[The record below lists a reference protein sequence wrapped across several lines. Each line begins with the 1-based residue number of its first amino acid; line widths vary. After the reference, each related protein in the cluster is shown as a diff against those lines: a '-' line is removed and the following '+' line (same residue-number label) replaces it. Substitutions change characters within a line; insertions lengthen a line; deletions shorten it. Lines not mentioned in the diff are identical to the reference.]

1 MTRQLFESAGAE
13 LVEAI
18 DVLSKSQ
25 LRLPAMLMLY
35 AGIDIMASLQRPES
49 SSEVKPS
56 DFVKWA
62 DRYLL
67 PGTHLACSAE
77 DLYAA
82 RCGLL
87 HTYVAE
93 SRRSR
98 EGKARQIWYAWG
110 DASAEELQARMD
122 RADVPPA
129 VAVHVD
135 DLSAAFR
142 LGIERFKQSIV
153 DDSER
158 ANLVYDRAGNFFGNL
173 AALRNVG
180 DGASLLCD

>member
-1 MTRQLFESAGAE
+1 MTRQVFETVAAE
-13 LVEAI
+13 LVQTV
-18 DVLSKSQ
+18 DVLSERQ
-25 LRLPAMLMLY
+25 LRLPALLVLY
-35 AGIDIMASLQRPES
+35 AGIDIMASLDRPES
-49 SSEVKPS
+49 SSEVKPT

-67 PGTHLACSAE
+67 AGTRLACSAE

-98 EGKARQIWYAWG
+98 DGKATQIWYAWG
-110 DASAEELQARMD
+110 DASAEELQARINV
-122 RADVPPA
+122 AEVPPA
-129 VAVHVD
+129 VAVHVG

-142 LGIERFKQSIV
+142 LGIERFKQSIL
-153 DDSER
+153 DESEK
-158 ANLVYDRAGNFFGNL
+158 ANLVYERAAKFFGNL
-173 AALRNVG
+173 P
-180 DGASLLCD
+180 ASH

>member
-1 MTRQLFESAGAE
+1 MTRQLFESAATE

-25 LRLPAMLMLY
+25 LRLPAMLILY
-35 AGIDIMASLQRPES
+35 TGIDIMASLDRSES
-49 SSEVKPS
+49 SAEVKSS

-67 PGTHLACSAE
+67 PGTHLACNAE

-87 HTYVAE
+87 HTYIAE

-98 EGKARQIWYAWG
+98 KGKARQIWYSWG
-110 DASAEELQARMD
+110 DASADELQAIID
-122 RADVPPA
+122 VADVPPA

-142 LGIERFKQSIV
+142 LGIERFKQSTL

-158 ANLVYDRAGNFFGNL
+158 ANRVYDRAGNFFGNL
-173 AALRNVG
+173 PALRRVG
-180 DGASLLCD
+180 DGA

>member
-1 MTRQLFESAGAE
+1 MTRQAFESVATE

-25 LRLPAMLMLY
+25 LRLPAMLILY
-35 AGIDIMASLQRPES
+35 AGIDIMASLDRPES

-87 HTYVAE
+87 HTYVSE

-98 EGKARQIWYAWG
+98 NGKGKQIWYAWG
-110 DASAEELQARMD
+110 DASAEELQAIID
-122 RADVPPA
+122 VADVPPA

-142 LGIERFKQSIV
+142 LGIERFKQSTL

-158 ANLVYDRAGNFFGNL
+158 ANRVYDRAFSFFGNL
-173 AALRNVG
+173 PASRGVG
-180 DGASLLCD
+180 EGS